1 MNEDTHMYNMVQT
14 FSDTYKIDSIYLIS
28 HYFSVPSRAPK
39 NVDDLIS
46 KIAEEYKLERSA
58 LLHLYEVSKIQH
70 WYRERIYNGWYDT
83 LS

>member
-1 MNEDTHMYNMVQT
+1 M
-14 FSDTYKIDSIYLIS
+14 SLI
-28 HYFSVPSRAPK
+28 K

-46 KIAEEYKLERSA
+46 KLAEEYNLDPTA

-70 WYRERIYNGWYDT
+70 EYRERIYNGWYDT